1 MSDSKSSKVWR
12 RTIVGGSLAGVLAA
26 VLWAASAFDSA
37 WPVLAVSFGLLGA
50 CIVEVDRMGSLRGR
64 RLIFPLAAGALATLA
79 VSLAALTGLDA
90 EQRGDAGYGVL
101 WLGGASALAAASIAA
116 LYALAHS
123 TSWIVKLAS
132 LAVFTHVAAP
142 QFEWA
147 TAISVVATLFVVL
160 RLVVFGAE
168 RRAEAAA
175 VLALGV
181 VLVVSLPALTWVWF
195 GMGFK
200 ALVALLA
207 IAKLGDTAAYYVGS
221 AWGRHRP
228 FPSIS
233 PGKTSEGFAGS
244 LAAGALAGLA
254 AVQFGWLPAAPHGL
268 WGGLLAGAAVNVP
281 AQASDLLESWVKR
294 RAGVKDSGTWF
305 GPSGGVLDL
314 VDSFFLAAP
323 AALLAWPLLLDFDHA

>member
-1 MSDSKSSKVWR
+1 MLR
-12 RTIVGGSLAGVLAA
+12 RTLVGGALAGALAG

-37 WPVLAVSFGLLGA
+37 WPVLTVSYVLLGA
-50 CIVEVDRMGSLRGR
+50 CVLEVDRMGALRGR
-64 RLIFPLAAGALATLA
+64 KLIFPLAAGTLATLA
-79 VSLAALTGLDA
+79 VSLTLLDGLDA
-90 EQRGDAGYGVL
+90 DQRGDGGHGVF
-101 WLGGASALAAASIAA
+101 WLAGASAFAAASIAA
-116 LYALAHS
+116 VYALARS
-123 TSWIVKLAS
+123 SSWIVKLAS
-132 LAVFTHVAAP
+132 IAVFAHVAAP

-147 TAISVVATLFVVL
+147 TALSVVAALFVAL
-160 RLVVFGAE
+160 RLLVFGAE
-168 RRAEAAA
+168 RRGEAAA
-175 VLALGV
+175 VLVLGV

-200 ALVALLA
+200 ALVALIS
-207 IAKLGDTAAYYVGS
+207 IAKLGDIAAYYVGS

-233 PGKTSEGFAGS
+233 PGKSSEGFAGS
-244 LAAGALAGLA
+244 LVAGALAGLG
-254 AVQFGWLPAAPHGL
+254 AVEFGWLPSAPYGV

-323 AALLAWPLLLDFDHA
+323 AALLAWPMLLDFGHA